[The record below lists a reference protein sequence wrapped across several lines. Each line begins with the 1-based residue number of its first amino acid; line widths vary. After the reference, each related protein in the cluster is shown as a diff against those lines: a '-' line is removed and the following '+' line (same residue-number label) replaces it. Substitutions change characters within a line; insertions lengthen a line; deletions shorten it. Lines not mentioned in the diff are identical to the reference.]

1 MKKRHASGRGQSL
14 VEFALILPLL
24 LLILVMLFDLGRA
37 VYYYSVIHNAAREG
51 ARWGIIDNTAG
62 IGCTTPDTAGIEAA
76 VRNLAV
82 GLNPDDLI
90 VSSACVGAKI
100 RVNVTYDFEPVTP
113 LVSSFIDGGM
123 ITLESTS
130 SMNVEG

>member
-1 MKKRHASGRGQSL
+1 MKIIRRSQQAQSL

-24 LLILVMLFDLGRA
+24 LLILVMIFDLGRA
-37 VYYYSVIHNAAREG
+37 VYYYSVIHNAARDG

-62 IGCTTPDTAGIEAA
+62 IGCVTPDTAGIEAA
-76 VRNLAV
+76 VRARAV
-82 GLNPDDLI
+82 GLNPGDLT
-90 VSSACVGAKI
+90 VSSSCVGSKI

-113 LVSSFIDGGM
+113 LVSSFLDGGM